1 MWLSSLVFSIHSSNF
16 AGVVNSLFAV
26 VVVVMFVVVF
36 VSVIVIVVVA
46 ALNLIHFR
54 FRLDRSV

>member
-16 AGVVNSLFAV
+16 AGVVNSLF